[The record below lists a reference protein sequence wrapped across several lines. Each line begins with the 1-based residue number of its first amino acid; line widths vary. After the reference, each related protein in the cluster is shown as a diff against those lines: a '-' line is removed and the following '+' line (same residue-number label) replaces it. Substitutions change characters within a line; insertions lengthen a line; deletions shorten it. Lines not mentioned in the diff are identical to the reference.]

1 MILLCSR
8 TSGVQ
13 SFFQLIGVLL
23 IFVFVLAITYYVT
36 KWIAGYQ
43 KQHNFQKNMRVVE
56 TMKLTTNKYIQIIE
70 VGETYLVIGIGK
82 DEVTMLAQLTREQ
95 LNDVSLE
102 DTVKYQNTGE
112 SFSNIM
118 KQFKEHLLKSRHKDE

>member
-1 MILLCSR
+1 MILLSSR

-82 DEVTMLAQLTREQ
+82 DEVTMLD
-95 LNDVSLE
+95 DVSLE

-118 KQFKEHLLKSRHKDE
+118 KQFKEHLPKSRHKDE

>member
-1 MILLCSR
+1 MIILTGKTDSYAQFI
-8 TSGVQ
+8 T
-13 SFFQLIGVLL
+13 VLL
-23 IFVFVLAITYYVT
+23 IFVAVLAVTALVT

-118 KQFKEHLLKSRHKDE
+118 KQFKEHLPKSRPKDE

>member
-1 MILLCSR
+1 MILLSSR

-56 TMKLTTNKYIQIIE
+56 TMKLTT
-70 VGETYLVIGIGK
+70 YLVIGIGK

-118 KQFKEHLLKSRHKDE
+118 KQFKEHLPKSRHKDE

>member
-1 MILLCSR
+1 MILLSSR

-82 DEVTMLAQLTREQ
+82 DEVTML
-95 LNDVSLE
+95 NDVSLE

-118 KQFKEHLLKSRHKDE
+118 KQFKEHLPKSRHKDE

>member
-1 MILLCSR
+1 MILLSSR

-82 DEVTMLAQLTREQ
+82 DDGRETPVASAGDQ
-95 LNDVSLE
+95 EGLQAKADE
-102 DTVKYQNTGE
+102 DCG
-112 SFSNIM
+112 
-118 KQFKEHLLKSRHKDE
+118 